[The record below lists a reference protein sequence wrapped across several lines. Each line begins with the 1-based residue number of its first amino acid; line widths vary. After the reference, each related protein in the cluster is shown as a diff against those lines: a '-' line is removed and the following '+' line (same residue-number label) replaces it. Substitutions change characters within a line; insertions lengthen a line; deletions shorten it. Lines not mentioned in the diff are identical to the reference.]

1 MLSARLAR
9 KWRHPLPIIDK
20 NSPKV
25 PVDKTTNGHVG
36 VNLNNKPRPK
46 ADVKAAKALS
56 DMILGVLDENSA
68 QDVIEID
75 ISGKSSVADFM
86 IVASGRSNRHVSALA
101 DYVQRG
107 LKERGFKELVV
118 EGQEASDWVLID
130 AGDVILHVFRP
141 EVRVFYNLE
150 KIWSV
155 PLPKGLDGVVEQA
168 PEETNEA

>member
-1 MLSARLAR
+1 MLCARLAR
-9 KWRHPLPIIDK
+9 KWRTPLPIIDK

-25 PVDKTTNGHVG
+25 PVDKTTNGHIG
-36 VNLNNKPRPK
+36 VNLNNKPRPA

-56 DMILGVLDENSA
+56 DVIIAILDENSA

-101 DYVQRG
+101 DYVIQG
-107 LKERGFKELVV
+107 LKDTENRNMGV
-118 EGQEASDWVLID
+118 EGLDASDWVLID
-130 AGDVILHVFRP
+130 AGDVILHLFRP
-141 EVRVFYNLE
+141 EVRAFYNLE

-155 PLPKGLDGVVEQA
+155 PLPDSIRALA
-168 PEETNEA
+168 PADPSED

>member
-1 MLSARLAR
+1 MESLLTAGHQETPAKVTILDGPESKDLSNFIQEIL
-9 KWRHPLPIIDK
+9 DK
-20 NSPKV
+20 
-25 PVDKTTNGHVG
+25 
-36 VNLNNKPRPK
+36 
-46 ADVKAAKALS
+46 
-56 DMILGVLDENSA
+56 NSA

-75 ISGKSSVADFM
+75 IRGKSSIADYLL
-86 IVASGRSNRHVSALA
+86 VASGRSNRHVSALA

-107 LKERGFKELVV
+107 LKERGFKEFVV

-130 AGDVILHVFRP
+130 AGYVILHVFRP

>member
-56 DMILGVLDENSA
+56 DMIVGVLDENSA

-86 IVASGRSNRHVSALA
+86 IVASGRSNRHVGALA
-101 DYVQRG
+101 DYVIQE
-107 LKERGFKELVV
+107 LKQHGHGGIGV
-118 EGQEASDWVLID
+118 EGLDASDWVLID
-130 AGDVILHVFRP
+130 AGDVILHIFRP
-141 EVRVFYNLE
+141 EVRAFYNLE

-155 PLPKGLDGVVEQA
+155 PLPDSVRALA
-168 PEETNEA
+168 PADPSEE